1 MKKKI
6 FTTQL
11 EQEKYFL
18 CFISLT
24 MLVLVLMG
32 LCFCLFVRIF
42 ERFEIDE
49 L

>member
-1 MKKKI
+1 MKKKHSP
-6 FTTQL
+6 QL
-11 EQEKYFL
+11 EQEKDFL

>member
-1 MKKKI
+1 MKKNI
-6 FTTQL
+6 HHSFRAR
-11 EQEKYFL
+11 EGFL